1 MALLIPYIPT
11 NITVHLGTPDS
22 NAENIT
28 VPFIEYVKNV
38 ASGEIYPTWPENAL
52 RANIYAITTFAL
64 NRIYTEW
71 YPSKGYDFDIT
82 STTAFDQT
90 YQKNREVFENISVIV
105 DEIFNDYIV
114 REGEIQPLFS
124 QFCNGTTSTCAGL
137 SQWGTVSLA
146 NQGLTPYEILQNYYG
161 ENISII
167 ENAKVQDIEES
178 YPGSPL
184 IIGTASNDV
193 KIIQQE
199 LNRISNNYPAIP
211 KITTSGGIFDF
222 ETQEA
227 VEAFQRIFNL
237 PVTGQVDK
245 ATWYKIKEYYNGVRR
260 LGELVS
266 EGLTYEDVT
275 TQFSTEL
282 SLGMTGYTVTT
293 IQYYLNVISYFNP
306 NLNIFPIT
314 NVYDEATRNAVINF
328 QNEYGISPTGVVEE
342 ETWNKIIE
350 IYSAILN
357 DLPEG
362 YEGQAAKLYPGYIL
376 TLGATGPDV
385 RDFQTYLSTIAQ
397 NNAEIPDI
405 TVDGVFGTETRD
417 AIYAFQRLNGIPTTG
432 AVGPVTWNALAEQ
445 YDAILGV

>member
-11 NITVHLGTPDS
+11 NITVHLGPPNS

-28 VPFIEYVKNV
+28 VPFTDYVKNV

-71 YPSKGYDFDIT
+71 YRSKGYDFDIT
-82 STTAFDQT
+82 STTAFDQS

-114 REGEIQPLFS
+114 RQGEIQPLFA

-146 NQGLTPYEILQNYYG
+146 ERGLSPYEILQNYYG
-161 ENISII
+161 DNISII

-184 IIGTASNDV
+184 IVGTAGNDV
-193 KIIQQE
+193 RIIQQQ
-199 LNRISNNYPAIP
+199 LNRISDNYPAIP
-211 KITTSGGIFDF
+211 KIEISGGIFDLK
-222 ETQEA
+222 TQEA
-227 VEAFQRIFNL
+227 VETFQRIFNL
-237 PVTGQVDK
+237 PVTGEVDK

-266 EGLTYEDVT
+266 EGLTYADVT

-282 SLGMTGYTVTT
+282 SLGMSGYTVTT
-293 IQYYLNVISYFNP
+293 IQYYLNVIAYFNP
-306 NLNIFPIT
+306 NLNIFPISNT
-314 NVYDEATRNAVINF
+314 FDTDTQNAVIAF
-328 QNEYGISPTGVVEE
+328 QNEYGLSPTGIVDKQ
-342 ETWNKIIE
+342 TWDKIISV
-350 IYSAILN
+350 YSSILN
-357 DLPEG
+357 QLPEG
-362 YEGQAAKLYPGYIL
+362 YQGEAAKLYPGYIL
-376 TLGATGPDV
+376 TLGAVGQDV
-385 RDFQTYLSTIAQ
+385 RDFQTYLSTIAK
-397 NNAEIPDI
+397 NNGEIPDI
-405 TVDGVFGTETRD
+405 TVDGVFGPETRD
-417 AIYAFQRLNGIPTTG
+417 AVYAFQRINSIPTTG

-445 YDAILGV
+445 YDAILGI